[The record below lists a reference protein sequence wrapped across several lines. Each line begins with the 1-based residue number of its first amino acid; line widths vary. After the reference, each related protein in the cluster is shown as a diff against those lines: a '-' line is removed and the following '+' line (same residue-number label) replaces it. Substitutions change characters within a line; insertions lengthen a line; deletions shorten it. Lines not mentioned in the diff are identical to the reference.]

1 MGHHHSGRCAYPLNL
16 ADYRPHQLSGRLGS
30 LSGDLTR
37 LVRGLKAR
45 VQLNVELF
53 GDDKAGAVFEGVYIV
68 LPAQPA
74 DPLEQGGS
82 EAG

>member
-1 MGHHHSGRCAYPLNL
+1 M
-16 ADYRPHQLSGRLGS
+16 ADLGS
-30 LSGDLTR
+30 LSGNLTR
-37 LVRGLKAR
+37 LALGLKAR

-74 DPLEQGGS
+74 DPLEKGGS